1 MCGAHHWGESNGWE
15 VVDWNA
21 AVSCHHLEEAP
32 RLEGVTI
39 VGEHVCG
46 GKEQGDC
53 RHLPHAGPVT
63 LNKRSS
69 LIASK
74 AASQQG
80 GEAAIGCPQKE

>member
-53 RHLPHAGPVT
+53 RHLHVARGERHRGALQEQLHHT
-63 LNKRSS
+63 T
-69 LIASK
+69 
-74 AASQQG
+74 
-80 GEAAIGCPQKE
+80 GEARAGASDEHA